1 MKFNRQIVS
10 YMVLAALLVLGI
22 IYFGQIAAFAQV
34 LAHIMR
40 PLIFGLVIAYILNLL
55 MRFLERF
62 YFPNTNHKLAAKT
75 RKPVCLLLS
84 ILLILLILFSV
95 FNLVI
100 PQIINTFSAIAAVLP
115 AYTERINSWLA
126 ENREQIPIIAK
137 NIGDININRES
148 IFNRIATYTTQGVSS
163 ILNSSVSVI
172 SLLTTGIFNLF
183 VALTFA
189 IYLLLGQDRLLRQ
202 ARRLQRAVMKEDTA
216 ARLNTVLAIANES
229 FSHFIVGQC
238 TEALVI
244 GSLCTLGMWVFRFPY
259 ATAVGA
265 FVGVT
270 SFIPIFGAYLGAGV
284 GAFLILII
292 DPFKSLLFIL
302 FIVVLQQL
310 EGNLIYPKIVGT
322 SMGLPGIWVFSS
334 VIIGGG
340 LGGVFGMLLGVPVA
354 ATAYKLL
361 QIYVRGRLAAQGEA
375 ATEPIAGPE
384 AEK

>member
-10 YMVLAALLVLGI
+10 YMVLAAVLVLCI
-22 IYFGQIAAFAQV
+22 LYFGQMAAFAKT
-34 LAHIMR
+34 LGHIMR
-40 PLIFGLVIAYILNLL
+40 PLFFGSVIAYILNLL

-62 YFPNTNHKLAAKT
+62 YFPKSTHKLAAKT
-75 RKPVCLLLS
+75 RRPVCLLLS
-84 ILLILLILFSV
+84 ILLILLILFTV

-100 PQIINTFSAIAAVLP
+100 PQIINTFSAIAAALP
-115 AYTERINSWLA
+115 AYTERINGWLA
-126 ENREQIPIIAK
+126 ANRDQIPIVAK
-137 NIGDININRES
+137 HISEININWENIVKRV
-148 IFNRIATYTTQGVSS
+148 ATYTTQGVSS
-163 ILNSSVSVI
+163 ILNSSVSI
-172 SLLTTGIFNLF
+172 ITLLTTGIFNLF

-189 IYLLLGQDRLLRQ
+189 IYLLLGKDRLLRQ
-202 ARRLQRAVMKEDTA
+202 ARQLQRALMKEDTA
-216 ARLNTVLAIANES
+216 ARLNTVLTITNES
-229 FSHFIVGQC
+229 FFHFIVGQC

-259 ATAVGA
+259 ATAIGA

-292 DPFKSLLFIL
+292 DPLKSLLFLL

-310 EGNLIYPKIVGT
+310 EGNLIYPKIVGS
-322 SMGLPGIWVFSS
+322 SMGLPGIWVFAA

-340 LGGVFGMLLGVPVA
+340 LGGILGMLLGVPVA

-361 QIYVRGRLAAQGEA
+361 QIYVKNRLKGEPV
-375 ATEPIAGPE
+375 E
-384 AEK
+384 